1 MKIRMTKTI
10 NGSPDGISVVNYK
23 EGQEYDLDGA
33 LLGVF
38 LQMGVAEQITINAPP
53 EKAVLEVVPEVK
65 AKPVEKKKGK

>member
-10 NGSPDGISVVNYK
+10 NGSPDGISIVNYK

-38 LQMGVAEQITINAPP
+38 LNMGVAEQVKVNEPE
-53 EKAVLEVVPEVK
+53 EKAVLEVVPEK
-65 AKPVEKKKGK
+65 KETPKKKGK